1 MMLHARWPRPGA
13 LGLLALA
20 AALLSLAPV
29 LLVPIPG
36 FVDAPVHM
44 ARHHI
49 LAVAPAGPLSQYF
62 IVQWQW
68 IANLGADIPAALLG
82 RWLGGEAATRIVAA
96 LIAPLTIAGIV
107 SLSRAA
113 HGRVAASALLALP
126 FVFHQ
131 GWMYGFLN
139 YGVGTALGLLV
150 AAWRIG
156 RNDESLAAQVGLAVC
171 ALVVCTAHLASWALL
186 LLVMAGVELGASRG
200 SRDIWP
206 AIRRNLPLLVPL
218 VPFLLWR
225 SKSGGS
231 DFAFAYEDAL
241 LTKVA
246 AFIGAFRGTWMRLDF
261 ALMLAC
267 LISALLALS
276 WSGRKIDRRLFTAGV
291 LLTLA
296 TLAVPTYFLSSWAWG
311 SDTRTAPFAI
321 VMFILSIKPAADP
334 RRERIIAAMGLALFL
349 VRLSSVT
356 WAWAE
361 RSPMLEQRLTM
372 LDAVPRGGKLGY
384 VYVPPA
390 SCEFWMLQPD
400 EKLASYAVTRREAF
414 VNTLFMLD
422 KARLVTIR
430 DAHFQDRWT
439 SDSQRV
445 SNPCPGTQQN
455 VPTLARSLEAMR
467 RDRFD
472 AIWVSGVARSD
483 LPPVA
488 GYAVARSLPSETML
502 VRR

>member
-1 MMLHARWPRPGA
+1 
-13 LGLLALA
+13 LALA

-29 LLVPIPG
+29 LLVPIPS

-49 LAVAPAGPLSQYF
+49 LAVAPAGGPLLQYF
-62 IVQWQW
+62 IVQWHW
-68 IANLGADIPAALLG
+68 IANLGADIPATLLG

-107 SLSRAA
+107 GLSRAA
-113 HGRVAASALLALP
+113 HGRIAGSAMLALP

-139 YGVGTALGLLV
+139 YGVGTALALLV

-156 RNDESLAAQVGLAVC
+156 RKDDGLAAQVWLAVC

-186 LLVMAGVELGASRG
+186 LLVVAGVELGSLRRAH
-200 SRDIWP
+200 DIWL
-206 AIRRNLPLLVPL
+206 AVRRNAPLLVP
-218 VPFLLWR
+218 VIPFVLWR
-225 SKSGGS
+225 SEAGGL
-231 DFAFAYEDAL
+231 DLAFVYEDAL
-241 LTKVA
+241 LTKTAVFA
-246 AFIGAFRGTWMRLDF
+246 GALRGTWMKLDLGLVFTIVLSAVLALRSAGRGRVDPRLF
-261 ALMLAC
+261 AAGL
-267 LISALLALS
+267 LLA
-276 WSGRKIDRRLFTAGV
+276 AAA
-291 LLTLA
+291 LA
-296 TLAVPTYFLSSWAWG
+296 APDYILSSWAT
-311 SDTRTAPFAI
+311 DKRLAPFAI
-321 VMFILSIKPAADP
+321 VLLILSIKPAADP

-349 VRLSSVT
+349 VRLTSVT

-361 RSPMLEQRLTM
+361 RSPMLEQRLSM

-390 SCEFWMLQPD
+390 NCEFWMLQPD

-430 DAHFQDRWT
+430 DSRFQDRWT

-445 SNPCPGTQQN
+445 SNPCPGTEQN

-472 AIWVSGVARSD
+472 AIWVSGVPQRD
-483 LPPVA
+483 LPRVA
-488 GYAVARSLPSETML
+488 GYAIARSLPDETML

>member
-1 MMLHARWPRPGA
+1 
-13 LGLLALA
+13 LALA

-49 LAVAPAGPLSQYF
+49 LAVAPAGPLSRYF
-62 IVQWQW
+62 IVQWHW
-68 IANLGADIPAALLG
+68 IANLGADILAALLG

-139 YGVGTALGLLV
+139 YGVGTALALLV

-156 RNDESLAAQVGLAVC
+156 RNNESLAAQVGLAVC

-186 LLVMAGVELGASRG
+186 LLVMAGVELGALRG
-200 SRDIWP
+200 GQDIWP
-206 AIRRNLPLLVPL
+206 AVRRNMPLLVPL

-225 SKSGGS
+225 SESGGL
-231 DFAFAYEDAL
+231 DVAFVYEDAL
-241 LTKVA
+241 VTKVA
-246 AFIGAFRGTWMRLDF
+246 VFAGALRGTWMKLDLLLVLAIIFSAIVALRSADTRKVDPRLF
-261 ALMLAC
+261 VAGL
-267 LISALLALS
+267 LLA
-276 WSGRKIDRRLFTAGV
+276 GAAFAAPDYI
-291 LLTLA
+291 
-296 TLAVPTYFLSSWAWG
+296 LSSWAT
-311 SDTRTAPFAI
+311 DKRIAPFAI
-321 VMFILSIKPAADP
+321 VLLILSIKPAADP

-349 VRLSSVT
+349 VRLTSVT

-361 RSPMLEQRLTM
+361 RSPMLEQRLSM
-372 LDAVPRGGKLGY
+372 LDAVPRGGRLGY

-390 SCEFWMLQPD
+390 NCEFWMLQPD

-430 DAHFQDRWT
+430 DPNFQDRWT

-472 AIWVSGVARSD
+472 AIWVSGVPQRE
-483 LPPVA
+483 LPRVA
-488 GYAVARSLPSETML
+488 GYAVARSLPDETML